1 MTMRSINQQFA
12 DPTGRTA
19 SYVIVA
25 SNATALEK
33 AQADVVLGATVNQ
46 TQINAALTA
55 LATAGVKQHLVLI
68 GDFVTND
75 QINAVSNVDVTLNG
89 TITCTSTGVANTIYF
104 NNLVNTT
111 WTDVVAIRAGAVIEN
126 NYDYTHQMAWCI
138 QGTCDRSVQLINCTA
153 TNTSTG
159 IGSGDILSGFVIIT
173 QNNTGPILDNC
184 TGTGG
189 HSTSQNMGIWV
200 SRNFTGGGSSPL
212 LRNCRGFGGYGGWS
226 HGICVEEDSCPTLY
240 GCEGWGGTSG
250 VGTDSNGITIDN
262 ASNPIITN
270 CIGHAGTALVSA
282 GISFWGSSPDVQNCI
297 GYTNTNTIS
306 YGISLEYGA
315 APRLIGCTGTAP
327 MLASI
332 WNYSS
337 ANNGRFTPDITA
349 NYVVM
354 TMEVVVLVNQ
364 PGKTLSLG
372 TTAGGTQIATG
383 IDLGGGAGEPA
394 FSITHVRVPAGTYM
408 YATPSAAIDESCFR
422 IYYSAM
428 YSGPMDWSYGLYGL
442 YMTNAGRADFT
453 NCTFR
458 SSWVDGIV
466 YLAAATVANKTFRMT
481 NCLIEDVQDTPS
493 GAALN
498 ASSAITVVGIYNT
511 TIIGNLANITSFI
524 KGSQTLSGSGTWTVL
539 NGQTSIVITHGLGW
553 TPQAGDISIGFT
565 TLDASTSCYID
576 TYTAT
581 QFTVHINVAA
591 TAATTTGWW
600 KAIR

>member
-1 MTMRSINQQFA
+1 
-12 DPTGRTA
+12 
-19 SYVIVA
+19 
-25 SNATALEK
+25 
-33 AQADVVLGATVNQ
+33 
-46 TQINAALTA
+46 
-55 LATAGVKQHLVLI
+55 
-68 GDFVTND
+68 
-75 QINAVSNVDVTLNG
+75 
-89 TITCTSTGVANTIYF
+89 
-104 NNLVNTT
+104 
-111 WTDVVAIRAGAVIEN
+111 
-126 NYDYTHQMAWCI
+126 
-138 QGTCDRSVQLINCTA
+138 
-153 TNTSTG
+153 
-159 IGSGDILSGFVIIT
+159 
-173 QNNTGPILDNC
+173 
-184 TGTGG
+184 
-189 HSTSQNMGIWV
+189 
-200 SRNFTGGGSSPL
+200 
-212 LRNCRGFGGYGGWS
+212 
-226 HGICVEEDSCPTLY
+226 
-240 GCEGWGGTSG
+240 
-250 VGTDSNGITIDN
+250 
-262 ASNPIITN
+262 
-270 CIGHAGTALVSA
+270 
-282 GISFWGSSPDVQNCI
+282 
-297 GYTNTNTIS
+297 
-306 YGISLEYGA
+306 
-315 APRLIGCTGTAP
+315 